1 MAQITRKGLV
11 VGIYF
16 SEAMFAQAGKVN
28 KQYTA
33 TKRVKNQKGNCKDLP
48 YRHELFDK
56 VCTSNPM
63 YFFEDPLD
71 NFQEIFRVLKPGGK
85 LVVGFRD
92 KAQMKNLPLSA
103 DVFNA
108 YTLDEGKLFLL
119 NSSFLNIRMEEM
131 VGKPFVSSCAVA
143 TKA

>member
-1 MAQITRKGLV
+1 MSRIFNKGNADLNNFIKDLLDLQEHDKVLEIGLGPGTLLHQMAQITRKGFV

-56 VCTSNPM
+56 VCTSNTI

-85 LVVGFRD
+85 LVVGLRD
-92 KAQMKNLPLSA
+92 KAQM
-103 DVFNA
+103 
-108 YTLDEGKLFLL
+108 
-119 NSSFLNIRMEEM
+119 
-131 VGKPFVSSCAVA
+131 
-143 TKA
+143 

>member
-1 MAQITRKGLV
+1 
-11 VGIYF
+11 
-16 SEAMFAQAGKVN
+16 
-28 KQYTA
+28 
-33 TKRVKNQKGNCKDLP
+33 
-48 YRHELFDK
+48 
-56 VCTSNPM
+56 M

-103 DVFNA
+103 AVFNA

-131 VGKPFVSSCAVA
+131 VGKPFVSYCAVA

>member
-1 MAQITRKGLV
+1 MAQITRKGFV

-56 VCTSNPM
+56 VCTSNPI
-63 YFFEDPLD
+63 YFFEDPIRQLSGD
-71 NFQEIFRVLKPGGK
+71 IPSV
-85 LVVGFRD
+85 
-92 KAQMKNLPLSA
+92 KARRETRSR
-103 DVFNA
+103 
-108 YTLDEGKLFLL
+108 
-119 NSSFLNIRMEEM
+119 I
-131 VGKPFVSSCAVA
+131 
-143 TKA
+143 